1 VISSAVLW
9 PWCIMLCF
17 FKTLSLQTLPSW
29 WISSEMWRVSTTL

>member
-17 FKTLSLQTLPSW
+17 FKTLSLQTLPS
-29 WISSEMWRVSTTL
+29 